1 MVDASVLAQENS
13 VIPEAGGGA
22 IIVWVL
28 LALVIVGLYLV
39 IRRSQRRSYEDF
51 ITRDQR
57 EREFRANDPD
67 MKHDDAPR
75 DPRS

>member
-1 MVDASVLAQENS
+1 MVAAAVLAQENS

-75 DPRS
+75 DLRS